1 MSMMTLLTK
10 FEAYLLTEKCVAR
23 HTFFAYKRD
32 ILQCTQLLSLT
43 SDAAILAVDKQ
54 QIRTYLGMLK
64 DMNISARS
72 AARKLSSLKLF
83 FTYVGQLHPMEHPIQ
98 DIQLPKI
105 EHKLPHVV
113 VESEMA
119 QLLQVADTQTSAV
132 GIRNKVMLYLMYVTG
147 MRVSELVKLHID
159 DLLFESGFV
168 LVRGKG
174 GKQRHI
180 PLPEPMI
187 HMLKTYLETAHP
199 NRTCLHKHQQ
209 ASPYLFSITYGGTFK
224 PLTRQA
230 FWMILK
236 DLWAKTGIERP
247 LSPHIVR
254 HSLATHLL
262 KNGADLRSLQLIL
275 GHENL
280 STVQM
285 YTHVETSHLREVYNK
300 KHPRSE

>member
-1 MSMMTLLTK
+1 MSMTLLTK

-32 ILQCTQLLSLT
+32 ILQCIQLLSLT
-43 SDAAILAVDKQ
+43 SDTEILAVDKQ

-72 AARKLSSLKLF
+72 TARKLSSLKLF
-83 FTYVGQLHPMEHPIQ
+83 FSYVGQLHPMEHPIQ

-105 EHKLPHVV
+105 EQKLPNVI

-119 QLLQVADTQTSAV
+119 RLLEVADEGTSPLE
-132 GIRNKVMLYLMYVTG
+132 IRNKVMLYLMYVTG
-147 MRVSELVKLHID
+147 MRVSELIKLHID

-180 PLPEPMI
+180 PLPESMI

-199 NRTCLHKHQQ
+199 NTTCLKKHTG

-230 FWMILK
+230 FWIILK
-236 DLWAKTGIERP
+236 DLWTKTGIERP

>member
-10 FEAYLLTEKCVAR
+10 FEAYLLTEKCVSR

-32 ILQCTQLLSLT
+32 ILQCFQLLSLT
-43 SDAAILAVDKQ
+43 SDAEILTVDKE
-54 QIRTYLGMLK
+54 QIRSYLGMLK
-64 DMNISARS
+64 DLNISARS
-72 AARKLSSLKLF
+72 TARKLSSLKLF

-105 EHKLPHVV
+105 EQKLPHVV

-119 QLLQVADTQTSAV
+119 RLLEVADGQTSSV
-132 GIRNKVMLYLMYVTG
+132 GVRNKVMLYLMYVTG

-180 PLPEPMI
+180 PLPESMI
-187 HMLKTYLETAHP
+187 HMLKTYLETVHP
-199 NRTCLHKHQQ
+199 NTTCLHKHQE

-230 FWMILK
+230 FWIILK